1 MLSEGGAMN
10 KVDGALRRASHEDAD
25 AELEIIVHTDDAQAR
40 LPSLKEQGLRVRH
53 VIGLTQTVAGTCRA
67 GNVDDLAQLPF
78 VRRIELDRPV
88 RATRR

>member
-1 MLSEGGAMN
+1 MN

-25 AELEIIVHTDDAQAR
+25 AELEVIVHTDDAQAR
-40 LPSLKEQGLRVRH
+40 LPSLKEQGLRVRR

-88 RATRR
+88 RAGRRPAPPEG